1 MVGLSNLGLLKLL
14 LVISLFLFLISLFL
28 VVDLLEVELV
38 QSIFLVLEVSEEG
51 HCEDPYV
58 CEDEESHEKPH

>member
-51 HCEDPYV
+51 HCEDPNV
-58 CEDEESHEKPH
+58 CEDKEGYEKPH